1 MFAVLCVRTCNALC
15 FEQNM
20 LNKSLVA
27 DYPRFG
33 YRSLMIDTVRHYLPL
48 PVLQDIIVSL
58 LLWQPAFN
66 IFVIHVHMYMYMHI
80 CVFNRW

>member
-1 MFAVLCVRTCNALC
+1 
-15 FEQNM
+15 M

-48 PVLQDIIVSL
+48 PVLQDITVSL
-58 LLWQPAFN
+58 LLWPPAIN
-66 IFVIHVHMYMYMHI
+66 IFVMHTV
-80 CVFNRW
+80 CTCTYVYSTDGGSNFH